1 MTAFTQGVTTADN
14 HNFQPRHD
22 GPLSELLQVVF
33 DIPWVSKNSR
43 ETLYAVW
50 RI

>member
-1 MTAFTQGVTTADN
+1 MTAFIQGVTTADN

-22 GPLSELLQVVF
+22 GPLSEQVVF
-33 DIPWVSKNSR
+33 GIPWVSKNSR